1 MCREVKNRWSV
12 YIINF
17 NSCYRNL
24 ASKFNRIISYYKLR
38 LARLPDSNYA
48 ISSGFACGAMVS
60 FTPLLG
66 LHFVLAV
73 VFAYLIRGNF
83 IAALIGTVVGNPI
96 TFPFIAAICV
106 RTGSFILDRF
116 SIIENELSISDA
128 WEFNSEFTSLSVFE
142 KFLVEVYFEKFIPY
156 SIGGIICGIIAA
168 LIVYILSKPLISS
181 YQKRKKKRKKINA
194 KL

>member
-83 IAALIGTVVGNPI
+83 IAALIGTVVGNPL
-96 TFPFIAAICV
+96 TFPFIWGVNI
-106 RTGSFILDRF
+106 
-116 SIIENELSISDA
+116 
-128 WEFNSEFTSLSVFE
+128 
-142 KFLVEVYFEKFIPY
+142 
-156 SIGGIICGIIAA
+156 
-168 LIVYILSKPLISS
+168 
-181 YQKRKKKRKKINA
+181 
-194 KL
+194 